1 MQLNNWNV
9 YYSSIQL
16 NNIAGATYTNGS
28 MSNAYTTPF
37 SIISSGDGQSYVPLT
52 TQFIDVYSGGAPFT
66 YTQELV
72 QRGAEVQDEEIQL
85 LVVGSSPND
94 VANKINALRQAVTMT
109 DITGPAILSIRRSG
123 QASYTDFLIHSA
135 MVQENPTYYGRDV
148 KLSGNA
154 PSRAFVSLKITRSPY
169 GVDQI
174 PYIRAANIALS
185 NGSNLNMLSLDT
197 YPNLVGGLVNVK
209 IDNTSSGGVGQI
221 GSFITGFSL
230 PGTWNV
236 TSPTSFTGTLAAGG
250 TALQGRAIT
259 IQDIQCLDPL
269 QVVFVMDCQ
278 NNDIE
283 ARLEI
288 GDYVTSYVRSIGSD
302 VNPSFAAGRVFLM
315 PPIDVHSLFSGLQDY
330 NTKYTITYRIRI
342 RNINRGATR
351 TYAIVRVFSW
361 RGSALLLQPTS
372 DWTSRTEIHT
382 AYQYFTFAD
391 QVDFTCQ
398 PLPIPKAF
406 IGYQNDPQDKIT
418 YDSAAKIRGSALR
431 ITQRNGQIAMPL
443 IVTTA
448 TSQYKSNV
456 YSGLYIS
463 VAPLY
468 QVTKP

>member
-1 MQLNNWNV
+1 MQLNNWNA

-37 SIISSGDGQSYVPLT
+37 SIISSGDGSSWVPQT

-85 LVVGSSPND
+85 LVVGSSPSD
-94 VANKINALRQAVTMT
+94 VANKINTLRQALTMT
-109 DITGPAILSIRRSG
+109 DITGPVILSIRRSG
-123 QASYTDFLIHSA
+123 QTTYTDFLVHSA
-135 MVQENPTYYGRDV
+135 MVQENPTYYGRDI

-154 PSRAFVSLKITRSPY
+154 PSRAFISLKVTRSPY
-169 GVDQI
+169 GVDQV
-174 PYIRAANIALS
+174 PYMRATNIALA
-185 NGSNLNMLSLDT
+185 NGVNLAMSVNLNVFS
-197 YPNLVGGLVNVK
+197 NLVGGLVNLK

-230 PGTWNV
+230 PDTWSA
-236 TSPTSFTGTLAAGG
+236 TAPTFTGTLAAGG
-250 TALQGRAIT
+250 TASQGRSIT

-269 QVVFVMDCQ
+269 QVAVVMDCQ

-302 VNPSFAAGRVFLM
+302 VNPTFTAGRVFLM

-330 NTKYTITYRIRI
+330 GTKYTLTYRIRI

-351 TYAIVRVFSW
+351 TYTMTRVFSW
-361 RGSALLLQPTS
+361 RGSALLLQPTV
-372 DWTSRTEIHT
+372 DWTARTEVYT
-382 AYQYFTFAD
+382 AYQYFAFAD

-406 IGYQNDPQDKIT
+406 MGYQNDPVDKIT
-418 YDSAAKIRGSALR
+418 YDSAAKIKGSILK
-431 ITQRNGQIAMPL
+431 ITQRSGAITMPL
-443 IVTTA
+443 IATTT

-456 YSGLYIS
+456 YSGVYIS
-463 VAPLY
+463 ITPLY